1 VKTHALKEIARKSS
15 GLVALLALAAVA
27 PGACATEPGIVPIT
41 GYSGGT
47 GGTGAGGSGFGGTA
61 GTGSG
66 GTSNNDASSTGD
78 TGPGGCPGPKALDP
92 MALPA
97 CPDDVRCVDIPSSS
111 SPEGGT
117 SEGGTS
123 QRVCV
128 NSRCVPV
135 AAIPDPSTVS
145 QLPNCPMA
153 DTKCVPDIFVE
164 VNGRFALKT
173 CRSLMDAEGRCV
185 PVSLPAVRAQVGR
198 LPQGG
203 CAADERC
210 APCYDP
216 ISGEKTG
223 ACEAGCGPETS
234 EPAKV
239 FAKCCT
245 NRGTCVPLSIA
256 GSIANAAPGDT
267 CPGADSGDPEKCV
280 PTARAQNP
288 DMKFPTCMA
297 AVAPFPPVPGGCV
310 PDCIITDQFQKGFL
324 SQGTCGTG
332 ELCAPCVSPLD
343 QMRTGA
349 CD

>member
-1 VKTHALKEIARKSS
+1 MNTQALKEIARKSS
-15 GLVALLALAAVA
+15 GLAALVTLATLT
-27 PGACATEPGIVPIT
+27 PGACAAEPSIVAPT
-41 GYSGGT
+41 SYGGN
-47 GGTGAGGSGFGGTA
+47 GGTGAGGG
-61 GTGSG
+61 GSG
-66 GTSNNDASSTGD
+66 GTGTTNLNDASSAGGTSGTGSAD
-78 TGPGGCPGPKALDP
+78 ACPGPKALDP
-92 MALPA
+92 TALPV
-97 CPDDVRCVDIPSSS
+97 CPDDVRCVDIASSS
-111 SPEGGT
+111 SP
-117 SEGGTS
+117 EGGTS

-135 AAIPDPSTVS
+135 AAIPNKETVAA
-145 QLPNCPMA
+145 QLPDCPTA
-153 DTKCVPDIFVE
+153 ETKCVPDIFVE
-164 VNGRFALKT
+164 VNGQFVLKT

-185 PVSLPAVRAQVGR
+185 PVSLPAVRAQAGR
-198 LPQGG
+198 LPQAG

-216 ISGEKTG
+216 ITGEETG
-223 ACEAGCGPETS
+223 ACKAGCGPGPS

-239 FAKCCT
+239 FAKCCS

-267 CPGADSGDPEKCV
+267 CAGADAGDPEKCV

-288 DMKFPTCMA
+288 DQKFASCMA
-297 AVAPFPPVPGGCV
+297 AVAPFPAVPGGCV
-310 PDCIITDQFQKGFL
+310 PDCIVTDAFQKGFL
-324 SQGTCGTG
+324 TQGTCATG

>member
-1 VKTHALKEIARKSS
+1 VNTYSLKELTRRGS
-15 GLVALLALAAVA
+15 GFLALALLAALA
-27 PGACATEPGIVPIT
+27 PGACATEPGIRASSD
-41 GYSGGT
+41 Y
-47 GGTGAGGSGFGGTA
+47 GGTA
-61 GTGSG
+61 GTTTNGFGGTGPAGSGSG
-66 GTSNNDASSTGD
+66 GTSGDASSSGD
-78 TGPGGCPGPKALDP
+78 TGPNSCPGPKALDP
-92 MALPA
+92 SALPA
-97 CPDDVRCVDIPSSS
+97 CPDDIRCVDIPSSS

-117 SEGGTS
+117 AEGGTA
-123 QRVCV
+123 QRICV
-128 NSRCVPV
+128 NSRCVPT
-135 AAIPDPSTVS
+135 AAIPDAESVAK
-145 QLPNCPMA
+145 QLPDCPTA

-164 VNGRFALKT
+164 VNGKFSLNS

-203 CAADERC
+203 CAPDERC

-267 CPGADSGDPEKCV
+267 CAGADASDPEKCV
-280 PTARAQNP
+280 PTTRAQNP

-297 AVAPFPPVPGGCV
+297 QVAPFPAVPGGCV
-310 PDCIITDQFQKGFL
+310 PDCIITDPLQKGFL
-324 SQGTCGTG
+324 VQGTCATG
-332 ELCAPCVSPLD
+332 ELCAPCVNPLD